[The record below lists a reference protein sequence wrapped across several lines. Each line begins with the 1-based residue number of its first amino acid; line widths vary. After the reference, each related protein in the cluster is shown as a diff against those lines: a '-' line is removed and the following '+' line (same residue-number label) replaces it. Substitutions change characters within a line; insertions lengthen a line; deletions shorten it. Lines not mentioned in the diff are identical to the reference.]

1 MAKVKHQK
9 PRKPPTPFLE
19 RTWVVLAILLIFAPA
34 GIYLMW
40 TQKKYTPTVRV
51 MLSILFSLLF
61 LNNIIGLMSL
71 DIESK
76 IPSKPPAQTENSAL
90 PGEEPSSS
98 GEIPNDNEPQE
109 SFPELEGYLPPALP
123 TPDFSGSRLL
133 KAHFLDVGQGD
144 SIIVQT
150 PGGQTLLIDGGPR
163 DSGAAVTKYL
173 QDLGVTELMAVVAT
187 HPHEDHIGG
196 LISVLE
202 SIPVKSVYM
211 PNVSH
216 TTAAY
221 EDFIKAVENS
231 GAPVIEARVG
241 RTIPIDE
248 LDMNMIFL
256 APNSKQYE
264 NLNDYSAVLKI
275 SFKST
280 SFLLTG
286 DAQSLSEKEMVNY
299 KRNVKSTV
307 LKVGHHGSKYS
318 STAEFLEAVKPS
330 YTVISCGKNNDY
342 GYPHGQSFRRLMDS
356 GAEILRTDVMGTL
369 IFETDG
375 NQLGIKR
382 K

>member
-1 MAKVKHQK
+1 LAKVKHQK

-61 LNNIIGLMSL
+61 INNVIGLMSL
-71 DIESK
+71 DLEPK
-76 IPSKPPAQTENSAL
+76 APNKPPAQTESSS
-90 PGEEPSSS
+90 PGGEPSAP
-98 GEIPNDNEPQE
+98 GEIPDDSEPPE
-109 SFPELEGYLPPALP
+109 SFPELEGYVPPALP
-123 TPDFSGSRLL
+123 APDFSGSRLL
-133 KAHFLDVGQGD
+133 KAHFIDVGQGD
-144 SIIVQT
+144 CIIVQT
-150 PGGQTLLIDGGPR
+150 PGGQTVLIDGGPR
-163 DSGAAVTKYL
+163 GSGAAVTKYL
-173 QDLGVTELMAVVAT
+173 HDLGVTELMAVVAT

-202 SIPVKSVYM
+202 SVPVKSVYM
-211 PNVSH
+211 PDASH

-221 EDFIKAVENS
+221 QDFIKAVENS
-231 GAPVIEARVG
+231 GAPVIKAKVG
-241 RTIPIDE
+241 TTIPVDE

-264 NLNDYSAVLKI
+264 NLNDYSAVLKV

-286 DAQSLSEKEMVNY
+286 DAETLSEKEMVDY

-307 LKVGHHGSKYS
+307 LKVGHHGSRYS
-318 STAEFLEAVKPS
+318 STTEFLEAVKAS
-330 YTVISCGKNNDY
+330 YAVISCGKDNDY

-356 GAEILRTDVMGTL
+356 GAEIVRTDVMGTL

-375 NQLGIKR
+375 DQLGIR
-382 K
+382 KK